1 MLNIEPWTKTN
12 SGLIHCW
19 GQEINENKMVLVRG
33 QGMRGALYPILQ
45 MDIRTAFLFLKK
57 KRPIMKIFKLGQG
70 TFSTRDRVIRRHIK
84 TVYSCPTE
92 GQESLKKLLCN
103 ILLLLNR
110 KQCIELQQLISIV
123 LKTYAFLLRKP
134 PKLVELLHLP
144 KIT

>member
-1 MLNIEPWTKTN
+1 
-12 SGLIHCW
+12 
-19 GQEINENKMVLVRG
+19 
-33 QGMRGALYPILQ
+33 
-45 MDIRTAFLFLKK
+45 
-57 KRPIMKIFKLGQG
+57 MKIFKLGQG
-70 TFSTRDRVIRRHIK
+70 TFSTRDEVIRRHIK

-92 GQESLKKLLCN
+92 GQESFKKLLCN